1 VIPTAEENADLGASE
16 QSGAATARL
25 ASGARLLGRYDGGGL
40 QQERYL
46 VRRHD
51 GQVVLLAPLLYF
63 IAANADGL
71 LTYEQLA
78 AVVGDACGRQLQSS
92 DVAYLVEHKLLPLGV
107 VETGTHAADRPPRA
121 DPLLAL
127 SLRGVLLPAG
137 VVRSAARLLSPLFR
151 LPSVL
156 TVLIAVVVLDGWLF
170 FVHGVTSALTA
181 VIRHPV
187 MLLAAIGLLLI
198 STVFHEL
205 GHASACSYSGARPG
219 RIGVGMYLMFP
230 AFYTDV
236 TDGYRLDRR
245 GRLYTDVG
253 GIYFNA
259 LFAVIATGLYVAT
272 GWPVLVVAVLLNF
285 LEVFQQLLPIVRLDG
300 YYILS
305 DLVGVPD
312 LFGRVRPILTS
323 ILPGRRADPMVTE
336 LRRSARVVVT
346 GWVFVAVP
354 VLAASATLLLLRA
367 PRMVNGTRRSLVSAW
382 STAGGAWTRGDLGT
396 SLFAWFEILILI
408 LPIVGLTALT
418 VRIAAKAA
426 RGVSSRR
433 RQATSD
439 MPSDRTES
447 DGPRRLESHSEDNGP
462 GRPIEAS
469 TATDGPE
476 EDPMDNATNG
486 SADGASAQEVQP
498 GAGISTDEAGS
509 AAAEGRRTVPAGGP
523 PSAVPRSRP
532 PGGPAPVADPTAAS
546 FTEEAML
553 RARSRP
559 PEGGWRRNLY
569 RATGGVVNV
578 GPSRAELRRRQ
589 LAARAKASIPGSR
602 RIVFLSRKGGAGK
615 TTTALML
622 GHTFA
627 TYRGDRVVALDAN
640 PDAGSLGHR
649 VRRETTQTV
658 TTMLADRGGLER
670 YADIRAYTS
679 QASTRLEVIAS
690 DGDPRISQALGE
702 QDYHQAITLL
712 DRHYNLIL
720 LDMGTGILGG
730 AIQGVLKEAD
740 QLVVV
745 MPPALDGARVAAST
759 LDWLDRHGY
768 SPLVRGAVAV
778 VNGERGRGFV
788 ELDRVE
794 EHFSRRCA
802 AVVRIPWDPMLAAG
816 AATALDELRPA
827 TQLQYLEL
835 AAAVADGFRTATPR
849 TATPRT

>member
-1 VIPTAEENADLGASE
+1 MGAPE
-16 QSGAATARL
+16 QSGATAARL
-25 ASGARLLGRYDGGGL
+25 APGARLLGRFDGNGL

-46 VRRHD
+46 VRRQD
-51 GQVVLLAPLLYF
+51 GQVVLLAPILYF

-71 LTYEQLA
+71 RTFEELA
-78 AVVGDACGRQLQSS
+78 EVVSDECGRRLRSG

-107 VETGTHAADRPPRA
+107 VVTETQAAERPPRA
-121 DPLLAL
+121 NPLLAL
-127 SLRGVLLPAG
+127 SLRGVLLPPRA
-137 VVRSAARLLSPLFR
+137 VRPVARLLSPLFR

-156 TVLIAVVVLDGWLF
+156 SILIAVVVLDGWLF
-170 FVHGVTSALTA
+170 FVHGVTSSLIA

-187 MLLAAIGLLLI
+187 MLLSAVGLLLI

-205 GHASACSYSGARPG
+205 GHATACSYSGARPG
-219 RIGVGMYLMFP
+219 RIGVGLYLIFP

-245 GRLYTDVG
+245 GRLYTDLG
-253 GIYFNA
+253 GIYFNGI
-259 LFAVIATGLYVAT
+259 FAIIATGLYVAT
-272 GWPVLVVAVLLNF
+272 GWPVLVVAVLLNC

-312 LFGRVRPILTS
+312 LFGRVRPIVSSS
-323 ILPGRRADPMVTE
+323 IPGRKPDPMVSE
-336 LRRSARVVVT
+336 LRRPARVVVT
-346 GWVFVAVP
+346 GWVFVVIP
-354 VLAASATLLLLRA
+354 VLAASATLLLIRA
-367 PRMVNGTRRSLVSAW
+367 PRMVSSTRRSLVSAW
-382 STAGGAWTRGDLGT
+382 STAGAAWGRGDIGAT
-396 SLFAWFEILILI
+396 LFAGFEILILVI
-408 LPIVGLTALT
+408 PIIGLTALT
-418 VRIAAKAA
+418 VRIALRAA
-426 RGVSSRR
+426 GWVGSRR
-433 RQATSD
+433 RPPAPSTPARRTG
-439 MPSDRTES
+439 PSDLHRLDGRSGTGGSGGPSAARTPS
-447 DGPRRLESHSEDNGP
+447 DGPQED
-462 GRPIEAS
+462 S
-469 TATDGPE
+469 
-476 EDPMDNATNG
+476 MDSVTNG
-486 SADGASAQEVQP
+486 SADGASAQQAQP
-498 GAGISTDEAGS
+498 GAGVSTDEAGS
-509 AAAEGRRTVPAGGP
+509 GGAEHQRVVPAGGP
-523 PSAVPRSRP
+523 PRAVVRPRP

-578 GPSRAELRRRQ
+578 GPSRAELHRRQ
-589 LAARAKASIPGSR
+589 LAARAKATIPGSR

-679 QASTRLEVIAS
+679 QAPTRLEVIAS
-690 DGDPRISQALGE
+690 DDDPRISQALEE

-802 AVVRIPWDPMLAAG
+802 GVVRIPWDPMLAAG
-816 AATALDELRPA
+816 AATALDELKPA
-827 TQLQYLEL
+827 TQLRYLEL
-835 AAAVADGFRTATPR
+835 AAVVADGFRIPSPR